1 MTISSSQKG
10 DTGELLFMAECG
22 LRGLSILIPFGHN
35 NSYDVAVEGLS
46 GKLYKVQV
54 KMASKMDVGRSGYI
68 FSGCRK
74 KNVDVFAFL
83 CADKWFILPAKLV
96 NFNTMRIYEKKHE
109 KYFGKFD
116 IFV

>member
-1 MTISSSQKG
+1 MISANQKG
-10 DTGELLFMAECG
+10 DTGEMLFMAECV
-22 LRGLSILIPFGHN
+22 LRGLSVSVPFGHN
-35 NSYDVAVEGLS
+35 NIYDVVVEGFS

-54 KMASKMDVGRSGYI
+54 KMASGIDKNGTGYR
-68 FSGCRK
+68 FHGCRHG
-74 KNVDVFAFL
+74 VDAFAFL

-96 NFNTMRIYEKKHE
+96 NFKTMRVYEKKHE

>member
-1 MTISSSQKG
+1 MTISASQKG

-54 KMASKMDVGRSGYI
+54 KMASGLDKGRSGYT
-68 FSGCRK
+68 FTGCRK
-74 KNVDVFAFL
+74 GVDAFAFL
-83 CADKWFILPAKLV
+83 CADKWFIVPPKMV
-96 NFNTMRIYEKKHE
+96 KFSCFRIYEKKHS